1 MSRKPRAQM
10 KDKGGTVGMVAMII
24 GAVLGTFVGSR
35 FGGFGASFLGAFI
48 GTFVGLLLGYPI
60 SRFIKAIL
68 ETKYDGRRRRR

>member
-68 ETKYDGRRRRR
+68 QTNGYGRRRRR